1 MTSYLNT
8 INSEGTTLNLND
20 TAGYGVV
27 VGNSFTSILGS
38 RTLGATTIGAITGT
52 TASFSSTVT
61 STGLLTASNG
71 LTSTAGTTT
80 LGTTTIGAIT
90 GTSASFSTTL
100 GVTGLATFGAG
111 GLTSTA
117 GTTTLGSTTIG
128 AISGTSASFSSTLNT
143 TGLATF
149 GAGGLTSTAGTTTL
163 GATTI
168 GAITGTSASFST
180 TLNTTGLAT
189 FGAGG
194 LTSTAGTT
202 TLGATTI
209 GAITG
214 TSASFSTTLN
224 TTGLAT
230 FGAGGL
236 TSTAGTTTL
245 GTTTIGA
252 ITGTSASFST
262 TVTSSGLLTA
272 SNGLTSTGGTTTLG
286 ATTIG
291 AITGTS
297 ASFSSSLT
305 ASNGFTSTGGTTTL
319 GATTIGEITGTSA
332 SFSTTLGVTGLATF
346 GAGGLTSTAG
356 TTTLGATT
364 IGVISGTS
372 ASFSTTLG
380 VTGLATFGAGGL
392 TSTAGTTTLGATT
405 IGAISGTTASFSS
418 TVTTTGLLTASNGLT
433 STAGTTTL
441 GATTIGAISGTSA
454 SFSSSVTSSGLLTA
468 SNGLTST
475 GGTTTLGAT
484 TIGAITGTSAS
495 FTNQITSTLSSGTP
509 PFVVASST
517 NVLNLNASSLSGATF
532 QSPGSIGS
540 NTPGSGVFTT
550 LTANT
555 SLTSTSGTTS
565 LGTTTLSGEL
575 AMGNNKITGLATPTD
590 TNDATTKGYVDSVSA
605 GTSAKTSVIVAT
617 TSPGTLAT
625 SFENGD
631 TIDGVTLVTG
641 YRILI
646 KDQTNQVENGVYI
659 VNVSG
664 SPSRAPDFGVG
675 YTAAGTFVFI
685 QEGTVNDNAGF
696 ICNSSSG
703 SDIVGTDNITFSQFT
718 GAAQVIAGT
727 GLTKSG
733 NTLSVNASQTQI
745 TSVGTLSALSVSGAI
760 SGSSQ
765 TLSSTL
771 GVTGLSSLRDLDLL
785 GSSSGIVSVRTQA
798 NSGTYNYN
806 IPTSSGSSGEI
817 LTSGGGV
824 SSPMTWTPVTGTG
837 NVVLANS
844 PTLGAISV
852 GAITGTSASFSTTLG
867 VTGLATFGA
876 GGLTSTA
883 GTTTLGATTIGAIS
897 GTSASFSTTLNTTGL
912 ATFGAGGL
920 TSTAGTTTLGAT
932 TIGAITGTSASF
944 SSSLT
949 ASNGFTST
957 AGTTTLGATTIGA
970 ISGTSASFSTTLGVT
985 GLATFG
991 AGGLTSTA
999 GTTTLGATTIGA
1011 ISGTSASFSTT
1022 LGVTGLATFGAGGLT
1037 STSGTTTLGATTIG
1051 TITGTSSTFSNSTSS
1066 TSKTTGAVT
1075 VVGGIATEENLNVG
1089 GYIGITG
1096 STSGTISIKAQATT
1110 ATYNYNLPT
1119 TAGTAGQILTSAGG
1133 AGAPMTWEDPTSG
1146 TISSI
1151 ALAVPSFLS
1160 ITGSPLTTS
1169 GTLTIG
1175 LSGTALS
1182 VANGGTG
1189 ATTFTSNS
1197 VLLGNGT
1204 SAIQSGSNIT
1214 YSTDTLTLP
1223 KIISNDTT
1231 ATTSNSTGSILLSGG
1246 LAINNAT
1253 DAVSSTNGGSITTAG
1268 GLAVAK
1274 KLFVGTSA
1282 DITSTVS
1289 TSGILARGATSGTV
1303 SILPQA
1309 NAGTFNFNLPITAGV
1324 SGQVLTSTG
1333 GGSSAMSWTTPAL
1346 NSAPQ
1351 TFNTTGLQTQPT
1363 PVNVTG
1369 LSYTSG
1375 SFDISM
1381 TVEVVATTSLTQI
1394 FKLTGI
1400 LSPSSGWSITPIS
1413 VSGDESLV
1421 DFTISAGGNIQ
1432 YTSGTYAGFTSLT
1445 FTWAQFSTTQGIGYL
1460 ALAGSGSG
1468 VVTITPQPAA
1478 GTYNYN
1484 LPTTAGTTG
1493 QVLTSAGGGSSPM
1506 TWGKPWAITTSFSA
1520 VNNQVSAANVTGL
1533 LYSAGCFETNI
1544 LVVLVATTNLNE
1556 FFKVAGVKKGD
1567 NTYDMAIISQAGD
1580 TSGVTFSINSSG
1592 QVQYTSANSAGFVS
1606 LTFKWME
1613 IGENFS

>member
-1 MTSYLNT
+1 
-8 INSEGTTLNLND
+8 
-20 TAGYGVV
+20 
-27 VGNSFTSILGS
+27 
-38 RTLGATTIGAITGT
+38 
-52 TASFSSTVT
+52 
-61 STGLLTASNG
+61 
-71 LTSTAGTTT
+71 
-80 LGTTTIGAIT
+80 
-90 GTSASFSTTL
+90 
-100 GVTGLATFGAG
+100 
-111 GLTSTA
+111 
-117 GTTTLGSTTIG
+117 
-128 AISGTSASFSSTLNT
+128 
-143 TGLATF
+143 
-149 GAGGLTSTAGTTTL
+149 
-163 GATTI
+163 
-168 GAITGTSASFST
+168 
-180 TLNTTGLAT
+180 
-189 FGAGG
+189 
-194 LTSTAGTT
+194 
-202 TLGATTI
+202 
-209 GAITG
+209 
-214 TSASFSTTLN
+214 
-224 TTGLAT
+224 
-230 FGAGGL
+230 
-236 TSTAGTTTL
+236 
-245 GTTTIGA
+245 
-252 ITGTSASFST
+252 
-262 TVTSSGLLTA
+262 
-272 SNGLTSTGGTTTLG
+272 
-286 ATTIG
+286 
-291 AITGTS
+291 
-297 ASFSSSLT
+297 
-305 ASNGFTSTGGTTTL
+305 
-319 GATTIGEITGTSA
+319 
-332 SFSTTLGVTGLATF
+332 
-346 GAGGLTSTAG
+346 
-356 TTTLGATT
+356 
-364 IGVISGTS
+364 
-372 ASFSTTLG
+372 
-380 VTGLATFGAGGL
+380 L

-418 TVTTTGLLTASNGLT
+418 TVTSSGLLTASNGLT
-433 STAGTTTL
+433 STGGTTTL

-495 FTNQITSTLSSGTP
+495 FTNQITSSLSSGTP

-852 GAITGTSASFSTTLG
+852 GAISGTSASFSTTLNT
-867 VTGLATFGA
+867 TGLATFGA

-920 TSTAGTTTLGAT
+920 TSIAGTTTLGAT
-932 TIGAITGTSASF
+932 TIGAITGTSA
-944 SSSLT
+944 T
-949 ASNGFTST
+949 
-957 AGTTTLGATTIGA
+957 
-970 ISGTSASFSTTLGVT
+970 
-985 GLATFG
+985 
-991 AGGLTSTA
+991 
-999 GTTTLGATTIGA
+999 
-1011 ISGTSASFSTT
+1011 FSTT

-1151 ALAVPSFLS
+1151 DNFWNIDNRSFW
-1160 ITGSPLTTS
+1160 
-1169 GTLTIG
+1169 
-1175 LSGTALS
+1175 
-1182 VANGGTG
+1182 
-1189 ATTFTSNS
+1189 
-1197 VLLGNGT
+1197 
-1204 SAIQSGSNIT
+1204 
-1214 YSTDTLTLP
+1214 D
-1223 KIISNDTT
+1223 
-1231 ATTSNSTGSILLSGG
+1231 
-1246 LAINNAT
+1246 
-1253 DAVSSTNGGSITTAG
+1253 
-1268 GLAVAK
+1268 
-1274 KLFVGTSA
+1274 
-1282 DITSTVS
+1282 
-1289 TSGILARGATSGTV
+1289 
-1303 SILPQA
+1303 
-1309 NAGTFNFNLPITAGV
+1309 
-1324 SGQVLTSTG
+1324 
-1333 GGSSAMSWTTPAL
+1333 
-1346 NSAPQ
+1346 
-1351 TFNTTGLQTQPT
+1351 
-1363 PVNVTG
+1363 
-1369 LSYTSG
+1369 
-1375 SFDISM
+1375 
-1381 TVEVVATTSLTQI
+1381 
-1394 FKLTGI
+1394 
-1400 LSPSSGWSITPIS
+1400 
-1413 VSGDESLV
+1413 
-1421 DFTISAGGNIQ
+1421 
-1432 YTSGTYAGFTSLT
+1432 
-1445 FTWAQFSTTQGIGYL
+1445 
-1460 ALAGSGSG
+1460 
-1468 VVTITPQPAA
+1468 
-1478 GTYNYN
+1478 
-1484 LPTTAGTTG
+1484 
-1493 QVLTSAGGGSSPM
+1493 
-1506 TWGKPWAITTSFSA
+1506 
-1520 VNNQVSAANVTGL
+1520 
-1533 LYSAGCFETNI
+1533 C
-1544 LVVLVATTNLNE
+1544 
-1556 FFKVAGVKKGD
+1556 
-1567 NTYDMAIISQAGD
+1567 
-1580 TSGVTFSINSSG
+1580 TFSSKWWNWS
-1592 QVQYTSANSAGFVS
+1592 YYFY
-1606 LTFKWME
+1606 FK
-1613 IGENFS
+1613 